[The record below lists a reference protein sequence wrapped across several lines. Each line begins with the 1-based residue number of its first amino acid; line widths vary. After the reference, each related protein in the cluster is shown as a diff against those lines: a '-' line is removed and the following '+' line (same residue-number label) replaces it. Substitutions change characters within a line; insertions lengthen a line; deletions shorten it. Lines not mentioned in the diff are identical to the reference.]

1 MLALFRTNKF
11 FANIFLLFYIL
22 ILWASIFFV
31 EHQTVSS
38 NGGIFYS
45 IIDSFIEIGSLQRK
59 ILAMIFVF
67 IQAVIINFLVGKQKM
82 TEEITLLPG
91 VFFILFSSF
100 SPQFFDLSPQ
110 MFGNFFLILALN
122 EIFGTYNKY
131 SCADSIFNIGFFI
144 GLASLFYFS
153 YSIMLLLA
161 WLGLGVMRAIKL
173 KERLMMIVGFLSPY
187 ILMMIYKFWNDDL
200 PDFYNLQFTKNLAFL
215 DFTGEYSIHSVY
227 VIAFFIL
234 CVLIA
239 VFSMK
244 TYAYR
249 MKISIQKSLNIL
261 YMFLAISVLTLLFQK
276 SVNLQHILVLIPAL
290 SIFISINFV
299 KMPSHWGEILH
310 LGMLVSV
317 LVWQFFPLLN
327 F

>member
-1 MLALFRTNKF
+1 MLSLFRTNKF

-22 ILWASIFFV
+22 ILWASIFIV
-31 EHQTVSS
+31 NHETVSS
-38 NGGIFYS
+38 HGGIFYS
-45 IIDSFIEIGSLQRK
+45 SIDSLLEIGSLQRK

-67 IQAVIINFLVGKQKM
+67 VQAVIINYLVGKQKM

-100 SPQFFDLSPQ
+100 SPQFFDLSPA
-110 MFGNFFLILALN
+110 MFGNFFLILAIN

-131 SCADSIFNIGFFI
+131 SCADSIYNIGLFI
-144 GLASLFYFS
+144 GLASLFDFS
-153 YSIMLLLA
+153 YTIMLLLA

-187 ILMMIYKFWNDDL
+187 ILVMIYKFWNNDL
-200 PDFYNLQFTKNLAFL
+200 QDFYTIQFNKNLAFL
-215 DFTGEYSIHSVY
+215 DFSGEYSIHSAY
-227 VIAFFIL
+227 VVGFFGL
-234 CVLIA
+234 CVLVAI
-239 VFSMK
+239 FSMK

-249 MKISIQKSLNIL
+249 MKINKQKSLNIL
-261 YMFLAISVLTLLFQK
+261 YMLLAISVLSLLFQK
-276 SVNLQHILVLIPAL
+276 SVQLQHILVLIPAL
-290 SIFISINFV
+290 SILISINFV

-327 F
+327 L

>member
-22 ILWASIFFV
+22 LLWVSIFFV
-31 EHQTVSS
+31 DHDVVPSS
-38 NGGIFYS
+38 GAYFFTWF
-45 IIDSFIEIGSLQRK
+45 DSLIEVGSLQRK
-59 ILAMIFVF
+59 LLAMVFVF
-67 IQAVIINFLVGKQKM
+67 LQAVVINYIVGKQKM

-91 VFFILFSSF
+91 MFFILFSSF

-122 EIFGTYNKY
+122 EIFNTYNKY
-131 SCADSIFNIGFFI
+131 SCADSIYNIGLWI
-144 GLASLFYFS
+144 GIASLFYFS

-187 ILMMIYKFWNDDL
+187 ALVMIYKFWKDDL
-200 PDFYNLQFTKNLAFL
+200 AGFYKIQFSDNLAFL
-215 DFTGEYSIHSVY
+215 DFVGEYSIHSIY
-227 VIAFFIL
+227 VIGFFVL

-239 VFSMK
+239 VLSMK

-261 YMFLAISVLTLLFQK
+261 YMFLAISILTLIFQK
-276 SVNLQHILVLIPAL
+276 SVNIQHILVLIPAL

-310 LGMLVSV
+310 LAMLVSV
-317 LVWQFFPLLN
+317 LGWQFFPLLN

>member
-1 MLALFRTNKF
+1 
-11 FANIFLLFYIL
+11 
-22 ILWASIFFV
+22 LWASIFFV
-31 EHQTVSS
+31 DHETVSS

-45 IIDSFIEIGSLQRK
+45 NIDSYLEVGSLQRK

-67 IQAVIINFLVGKQKM
+67 LQAVIINFLVSRQKM

-131 SCADSIFNIGFFI
+131 SCADSIYNIGLFI
-144 GLASLFYFS
+144 GLASLFDFS
-153 YSIMLLLA
+153 YTIMLLLA
-161 WLGLGVMRAIKL
+161 VLGLGVMRAIKL
-173 KERLMMIVGFLSPY
+173 KERLMLIVGFFSPY
-187 ILMMIYKFWNDDL
+187 VLVMIYKFWTNDIEG
-200 PDFYNLQFTKNLAFL
+200 FYTLQFSKNLAFL
-215 DFTGEYSIHSVY
+215 DFDIEYNLHSGY
-227 VIAFFIL
+227 IIGFFGL
-234 CVLIA
+234 CVLVAI
-239 VFSMK
+239 FSMK

-261 YMFLAISVLTLLFQK
+261 YMLLAISILSLLFQK
-276 SVNLQHILVLIPAL
+276 SLNLQHILVLIPAL

>member
-22 ILWASIFFV
+22 LLWASIFFV
-31 EHQTVSS
+31 EHEIIPSS
-38 NGGIFYS
+38 GSYFYS
-45 IIDSFIEIGSLQRK
+45 LIDYLLEEGSLRRK
-59 ILAMIFVF
+59 MLALIFVF
-67 IQAVIINFLVGKQKM
+67 LQAVFINYLVGKQKM
-82 TEEITLLPG
+82 TEDITLLPG

-131 SCADSIFNIGFFI
+131 SCADSIYNIGLWI
-144 GLASLFYFS
+144 GLASLFYIS
-153 YSIMLLLA
+153 YAVMLLLA

-187 ILMMIYKFWNDDL
+187 ALVMTYKYWTDDL
-200 PDFYNLQFTKNLAFL
+200 ANFYNIQFSKNVAFL
-215 DFTGEYSIHSVY
+215 DFVGDYSIHNLY
-227 VIAFFIL
+227 VIGFFIL
-234 CVLIA
+234 CVLVA
-239 VFSMK
+239 FLSMK
-244 TYAYR
+244 IYSYR

-261 YMFLAISVLTLLFQK
+261 YMFLAISILTLLFQK
-276 SVNLQHILVLIPAL
+276 SVNIQHILVLIPAL
-290 SIFISINFV
+290 SILISINFV

-317 LVWQFFPLLN
+317 LAWQFFPLLN